1 MKEID
6 DIHQKIFTDD
16 NIKEIEFDDKI
27 MNLNDEKFLIDNHND
42 SGADWEYLKKTVHSK
57 DGKMLS
63 DDFIRYHQVNDKL
76 VDIED
81 VIINLHMS
89 IIKEDAKL
97 LTEEG
102 DLITNIKGIGEE
114 ANFEMETYADK
125 LEAIINKK
133 IILYSNLKDKIDE
146 YKRLLKEEDELRKKL
161 NPKYFLEL
169 DG

>member
-1 MKEID
+1 M
-6 DIHQKIFTDD
+6 
-16 NIKEIEFDDKI
+16 EFDEKI
-27 MNLNDEKFLIDNHND
+27 MNLNDEKFLIENND
-42 SGADWEYLKKTVHSK
+42 SGGDWEYLKKTVHSK

-63 DDFIRYHQVNDKL
+63 DEFIRYHQVNDKL
-76 VDIED
+76 VELED
-81 VIINLHMS
+81 SIINLHMN

-114 ANFEMETYADK
+114 TNFEMETYADR
-125 LEAIINKK
+125 LENIIEKK
-133 IILYSNLKDKIDE
+133 IKVYSELKVKIDE
-146 YKRLLKEEDELRKKL
+146 YKLLIKEEDELRTKL